1 MLHFTNQNAVN
12 IISIFIRPVWKHGL
26 KESRMSVK
34 RLKLN
39 FFDYM

>member
-26 KESRMSVK
+26 KEFGVGAK
-34 RLKLN
+34 CLQLN
-39 FFDYM
+39 YFDYM